1 MASRNRRTA
10 TGDRSE
16 ERAASARERGAG
28 GSPGGSGVNTV
39 RGGSVCSP
47 EGLPLGVVR
56 GSGKAAVCSPTL
68 TGEVGATVAGSAPGD
83 TKTGGHRATGNRYRW
98 REAGTAGRVSRTY
111 KRR

>member
-56 GSGKAAVCSPTL
+56 GSGKAAVWSALTCTL
-68 TGEVGATVAGSAPGD
+68 ARKVRGLLAAADGAAANAASAVNAAIPH
-83 TKTGGHRATGNRYRW
+83 TNF
-98 REAGTAGRVSRTY
+98 
-111 KRR
+111 